1 MGHNGPPM
9 AQSANA
15 DITAVV
21 PCFNYGAFLPEALDS
36 LLAQEGGAPRI
47 LVVDDGSTEPETLA
61 ALDRVPDGVEV
72 IRKANAGLAE
82 ARNTGYR
89 ATDTPYLIALDADDR
104 LPPRALRAMRGVLDR
119 EPGVGWAYGITRFF
133 GDWDGEMRMPPF
145 DPYRM
150 LYRHTIGPV
159 ALTRRTLFEDVGG
172 YDSVFNGLEDWEFW
186 LHAIERG
193 WRGRQVD
200 EVTFEYR
207 RHGTTMVIGAR
218 ENYRYYRRELRRK
231 HAALYARRAELARQS
246 DLSPIGRLVYRWF
259 WGERPV
265 PAKLEHRI
273 YAVVFRQGRPSAA

>member
-1 MGHNGPPM
+1 MADPM
-9 AQSANA
+9 PASGNA

-21 PCFNYGAFLPEALDS
+21 PCFNYGAYLHEALES
-36 LLAQEGGAPRI
+36 LLAQEGGPPRI
-47 LVVDDGSTEPETLA
+47 VVVDDGSTEPETLA
-61 ALDRVPDGVEV
+61 ALERVPEGVEV
-72 IRKANAGLAE
+72 IHKRNEGLAE

-89 ATDTPYLIALDADDR
+89 STDTPYLIALDADDR
-104 LPPRALRAMRGVLDR
+104 MPPGALRAMREALDN
-119 EPGVGWAYGITRFF
+119 EPDVGWAYGTTRFF
-133 GDWDGEMRMPPF
+133 GDWEGEMRMPPF

-200 EVTFEYR
+200 AVTFEYR
-207 RHGTTMVIGAR
+207 RHGTTMVVGAR
-218 ENYRYYRRELRRK
+218 QNYRYYRRELRRK

-246 DLSPIGRLVYRWF
+246 DLGPIGRLVYRWF

>member
-47 LVVDDGSTEPETLA
+47 LVVDDGSTEPETMA

-193 WRGRQVD
+193 WRGKQVD
-200 EVTFEYR
+200 AVTFDYR
-207 RHGTTMVIGAR
+207 RHGATMVIGAR
-218 ENYRYYRRELRRK
+218 QNYRYYRRELRRK
-231 HAALYARRAELARQS
+231 HAALYARRGELARQS
-246 DLSPIGRLVYRWF
+246 DLSPIGRLVSRWF

>member
-1 MGHNGPPM
+1 MKVSVVIPVYNGM
-9 AQSANA
+9 QYLAATLES
-15 DITAVV
+15 V
-21 PCFNYGAFLPEALDS
+21 
-36 LLAQEGGAPRI
+36 LAQTYPLHEVI
-47 LVVDDGSTEPETLA
+47 VIDDGSTEPATLE
-61 ALDRVPDGVEV
+61 ALERVPAGVEV
-72 IRKANAGLAE
+72 IHKRNEGLAE

-89 ATDTPYLIALDADDR
+89 STDTPYLISVDADDR
-104 LPPRALRAMRGVLDR
+104 LPPGALRALREPLDR
-119 EPGVGWAYGITRFF
+119 EPDVGFAYGTTRFF
-133 GDWDGEMRMPPF
+133 GEWEGEMRMPPF

-200 EVTFEYR
+200 AVTFDYR
-207 RHGTTMVIGAR
+207 RHGATMVIGAR
-218 ENYRYYRRELRRK
+218 QNYRYYRRELRRK

-246 DLSPIGRLVYRWF
+246 DLGPVGRLVYRWF

-265 PAKLEHRI
+265 PARLEHRI
-273 YAVVFRQGRPSAA
+273 YSVVFRQGRPSAA